1 MTPLPIRSPM
11 YSEMLLEGIIMN
23 LILASAS
30 PRRQELLK
38 LFGVPF
44 TVRVA
49 DIDETMD
56 LSRPA
61 FDEVAR
67 VSRLKALAI
76 PRKDDDVIIAAD
88 TIVVCEGKVLGKPK
102 DEADAI
108 ATLRL
113 LSGRDHQ
120 VMTGCTV
127 LAGDNCESFTEVTD
141 LHFREL
147 SDREIARYV
156 ASGEPMDK
164 AGSYG
169 IQGGAALFCTHM
181 VGDYYNVMGLPV
193 CALGLVLKRM
203 APQLMEETL

>member
-1 MTPLPIRSPM
+1 
-11 YSEMLLEGIIMN
+11 MN

-38 LFGVPF
+38 LFGIPF
-44 TVRVA
+44 IIRVA

-56 LSRPA
+56 PAAAA

-67 VSRLKALAI
+67 LSREKALAV
-76 PRKDDDVIIAAD
+76 PREKEDIVIAAD
-88 TIVVCEGKVLGKPK
+88 TIVVCEGKVLGKPHSEG
-102 DEADAI
+102 EAFAM
-108 ATLRL
+108 LSL

-127 LAGDNCESFTEVTD
+127 LMGERVETFTEVTD

-147 SDREIARYV
+147 TEKEIRRYV

-164 AGSYG
+164 AGAYG
-169 IQGGAALFCTHM
+169 IQGGAALFCEKM
-181 VGDYYNVMGLPV
+181 DGDYYNVMGLPV
-193 CALGLVLKRM
+193 CRLGQVLKVQ
-203 APQLMEETL
+203 APEIMEEFV

>member
-1 MTPLPIRSPM
+1 
-11 YSEMLLEGIIMN
+11 MN

-38 LFGVPF
+38 IFGLPF

-56 LSRPA
+56 LSAPA
-61 FDEVAR
+61 AEEVGR
-67 VSRLKALAI
+67 VSCLKAMAI
-76 PRKDDDVIIAAD
+76 PHEDDDIVIAAD
-88 TIVVCEGKVLGKPK
+88 TIVVCEGNILGKPRN
-102 DEADAI
+102 EAHA
-108 ATLRL
+108 AEMLRL

-127 LAGDNCESFTEVTD
+127 LRGDRRVTFTEITD

-147 SDREIARYV
+147 SQKEIARYI

-181 VGDYYNVMGLPV
+181 VGDYYNVMGLPL
-193 CALGLVLKRM
+193 CRLGQVLKEI
-203 APQLMEETL
+203 APDMMEAHL